1 MPAPA
6 PGDRIETL
14 AVTVEIGARMSQINV
29 EITGRGTVSE
39 HARSHARD
47 KIQALERYVN
57 APILGARVVLI
68 TERNPR
74 IAAHARAEAE
84 IDLQGHLIRACADAE
99 TVEAATDA
107 ATERL
112 QRQLRR
118 FVDRLVTKHHATD
131 RRRPRELPT

>member
-1 MPAPA
+1 
-6 PGDRIETL
+6 
-14 AVTVEIGARMSQINV
+14 MSQFNV
-29 EITGRGTVSE
+29 EITSRGAVSE
-39 HARSHARD
+39 HARTYARD
-47 KIQALERYVN
+47 KIHALERYVK

-74 IAAHARAEAE
+74 IADRARAEAE

-107 ATERL
+107 VIDRL

-118 FVDRLVTKHHATD
+118 FVDRLVTKHHAPE
-131 RRRPRELPT
+131 RHRPHELSV

>member
-1 MPAPA
+1 
-6 PGDRIETL
+6 
-14 AVTVEIGARMSQINV
+14 MSQFNV

-39 HARSHARD
+39 HARTHARD
-47 KIQALERYVN
+47 RVQALERYVR
-57 APILGARVVLI
+57 APILGARVVLT

-74 IAAHARAEAE
+74 IAERARAEAE

-118 FVDRLVTKHHATD
+118 FVDRLVTQHHTPD
-131 RRRPRELPT
+131 RHRAGELPT